1 MERMKT
7 CLTLACVL
15 IAIAAGGLAWRQ
27 SVLARR
33 AEMALADAETRIEA
47 LEKKLQTA
55 KAAGE
60 RETLGA
66 EGSSRGRAAPERE
79 QSGRLGR
86 RGEPPDFSNDPE
98 IAPLMLKQRQRQI
111 ASRYAALFARLGLS
125 PEMREKLQALLADK
139 QISHFDAMGL
149 ARRQG
154 LGREEAMELALQA
167 DAESDSA
174 IRSLIGDAAYAQLE
188 YYDRTYAQRSSVN
201 RVGHAAQLCWH
212 SAFDRAAGTADLG
225 VGRSLG
231 GRRARGRH
239 GPRFRAAGGAGGP
252 AMRGLF
258 GRDVTQTDIDAF
270 FAKKAESDADALTA
284 VTSFLTQPQVEAV
297 RQLQQ
302 EENDRLRLAALRF
315 DRFRRARGDNGG

>member
-1 MERMKT
+1 MKT

-201 RVGHAAQLCWH
+201 GLATQLNY
-212 SAFDRAAGTADLG
+212 AGTPLSTAQQEQLISVLVDHS
-225 VGRSLG
+225 VVDEPEG
-231 GRRARGRH
+231 GM
-239 GPRFRAAGGAGGP
+239 GPGFGPPGGAGGP

>member
-1 MERMKT
+1 MKT

-33 AEMALADAETRIEA
+33 AEVALADAETRIEA

-111 ASRYAALFARLGLS
+111 GSRYAALFARLGLS

-167 DAESDSA
+167 DAESDGA

-188 YYDRTYAQRSSVN
+188 DYDRTYAQRSSVN
-201 RVGHAAQLCWH
+201 GLATQLNY
-212 SAFDRAAGTADLG
+212 AGTPLSTAQQEQLISVLADHS
-225 VGRSLG
+225 VVDEPEG
-231 GRRARGRH
+231 GM
-239 GPRFRAAGGAGGP
+239 GPGFGPPGGPGGP

-258 GRDVTQTDIDAF
+258 GRDATQTDIDAF